1 MKIRIKNTTTVFGI
15 FYPRFKTTILLHAI
29 IPSCFLHRDA
39 IKIELEKRW
48 CLMPLSFIS

>member
-1 MKIRIKNTTTVFGI
+1 MKIRIKNTTTVFGF